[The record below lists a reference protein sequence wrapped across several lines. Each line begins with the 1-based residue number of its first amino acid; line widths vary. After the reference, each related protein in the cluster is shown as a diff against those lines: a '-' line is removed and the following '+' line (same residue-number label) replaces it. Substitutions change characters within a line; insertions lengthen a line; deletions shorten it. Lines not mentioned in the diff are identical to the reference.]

1 VRGAYFVIVTISFA
15 EGVRLVALNWDELTH
30 GPMALNNIP
39 PPTLSIPGL
48 FEFSFIGHVPNYYLV
63 LMAAIIAYVVV
74 ARLVY
79 SRVGRAMIALRENEP
94 LATASSRRSR
104 AGGVAAVVRS
114 PGPRKQ
120 RTPAQDRLRNEGNS
134 SRGALGRSIVNPFWR
149 GIRRREHDV

>member
-1 VRGAYFVIVTISFA
+1 
-15 EGVRLVALNWDELTH
+15 
-30 GPMALNNIP
+30 MALNNIP
-39 PPTLSIPGL
+39 PLTLSIPGL
-48 FEFSFIGHVPNYYLV
+48 FEFSFIGNVPSYYLV
-63 LMAAIIAYVVV
+63 LVAAIAYVVI

-79 SRVGRAMIALRENEP
+79 SRVGRAMIALRENVP